1 MNCTSTNGR
10 VNIITPD
17 TSTLF
22 SMQDRVPID
31 SRDTSFREAM
41 TGNWYNTSLSD
52 TFFSSQNIDFLQNAI
67 QHGVYRR
74 SNKQYVVGRQDSDVL
89 KIIMRSIFLQ
99 YSKNKSDDIKGQV
112 ETLNKLVLDYAV
124 PQVYGSAQGYM
135 KYKHDA
141 STLVVPLS
149 NPIMSKTNDKQLL
162 LKKWF

>member
-10 VNIITPD
+10 VNILSPD

-22 SMQDRVPID
+22 AMQDRVPID

-52 TFFSSQNIDFLQNAI
+52 AFFSAQNIEFLQNGI
-67 QHGVYRR
+67 IYGVYKR
-74 SNKQYVVGRQDSDVL
+74 SNNQYVIGHQDSDVL

-99 YSKNKSDDIKGQV
+99 YSKNNAQDIKQQI
-112 ETLNKLVLDYAV
+112 EALNKLVLDYAI

-135 KYKHDA
+135 KYKQDA

-149 NPIMSKTNDKQLL
+149 NPVMSKTNDKQLL

>member
-1 MNCTSTNGR
+1 MSRTINGR
-10 VNIITPD
+10 VNIITPN

-22 SMQDRVPID
+22 AMQDRIPID
-31 SRDTSFREAM
+31 NRDTSFREAM

-52 TFFSSQNIDFLQNAI
+52 AFFSAQNIDFLQGAI
-67 QHGVYRR
+67 KYGVYKR
-74 SNKQYVVGRQDSDVL
+74 SNNQYVIGKQEPDVL

-99 YSKNKSDDIKGQV
+99 YSKNNAQDIKQQI
-112 ETLNKLVLDYAV
+112 EALNKLVLDYAI

-149 NPIMSKTNDKQLL
+149 NPVMSKTNDKQLL